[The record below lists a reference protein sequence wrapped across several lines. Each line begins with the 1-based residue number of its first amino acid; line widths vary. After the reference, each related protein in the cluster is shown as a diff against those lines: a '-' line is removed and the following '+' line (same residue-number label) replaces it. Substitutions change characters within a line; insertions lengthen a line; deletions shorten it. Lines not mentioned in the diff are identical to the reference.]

1 MEALKT
7 MLQKPTENRLQGVK
21 KSSIPKAF
29 WLLFK
34 LFASQ

>member
-1 MEALKT
+1 MMLFFKMEALKT

-29 WLLFK
+29 
-34 LFASQ
+34 